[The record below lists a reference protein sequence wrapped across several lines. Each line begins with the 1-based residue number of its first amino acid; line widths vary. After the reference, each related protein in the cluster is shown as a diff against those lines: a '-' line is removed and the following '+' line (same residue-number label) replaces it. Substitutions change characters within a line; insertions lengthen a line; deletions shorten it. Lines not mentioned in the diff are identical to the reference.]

1 MQLVKLN
8 PDLVSK
14 IRSSVTVNSIPQCV
28 SELILNSLDAK
39 SKSIAIRVNP
49 VTLRIQVVDNGEG
62 ITESNMRI
70 VGARYTTNKVY
81 DYKDLSRKAKLY
93 GFRGEALASICAVT
107 KLVNVTSRCRD
118 SDATYT
124 KSVFDN
130 RSSDVIVSNCR
141 PSYGTTITIEHF
153 LHNVPVRKRLI
164 NSDSVMEEIKISIEK
179 LQMLNP
185 QVSFTLRNEA
195 TGDLILNLQKKKDV
209 VDVFSYL
216 HPKLSKEVKL
226 LKISKDKLI
235 VEGFIHKE
243 TYKNKKL
250 QYIYVNKRPVVNEQL
265 QNYLCSLLKTSSK
278 TKTWPIFLINIQCPY
293 NEVYLSPSSLEVNFT
308 TWSAVKQC
316 LDKFINCSK
325 SPDNLIKDTKVE
337 LVKKSYKGQC
347 NAWTIN
353 GAVCGKAFKRKLYTD
368 NIEVEIN
375 DELEKRC
382 KTDENTDK
390 MKVITK
396 GNDSL
401 EDLHVEEYKDT
412 EDKHKIIKPNKTLFK
427 NCLPI
432 VVNPKN
438 QNENNLSTY
447 SKFTNNEVK
456 GKNLIMDMFLKSTQV
471 YSNSTQN
478 YSIVCNPD
486 CVETNLEPKD
496 VVEYNEKGIQTS
508 FKMPKQ
514 NYKSMEITMNKTV
527 NIENY
532 TFVVPKSVCDLK
544 DAGLFSTNNESKC
557 VCKKSEFMFNF
568 TTKRHV
574 PRMPIKYSKNNVT
587 LTNIN
592 LSPIPKEGGP
602 SLFNEWNNFLKD
614 QYSIR
619 KTDERCGV
627 NYPESPYFVTNTRRL
642 QYNENKN
649 YSFYTFNNVMTTA
662 RCTKN
667 EEPKAETQNKDHY
680 QMGNKF
686 QPLLFSTQKTDSLRF
701 PFIQNHF
708 DGTAP
713 VLCTTRT
720 VVNTFDFPECANQA
734 TNFSHREKESE
745 VINLRKT
752 LDPYD
757 FHDKNKFTFLNDSI
771 NVLTREQLIEQKI
784 EDKEKNHVD
793 FIFNKRN
800 DLVYQNSEKPS
811 KDNDSKFPVSKPFFS
826 MKQRPNFLPKGLS
839 PVLLTKNIEVETS
852 MTQHSKMFFHNALFQ
867 NVDDLKLLKWEN
879 YLQYQD
885 PKIFFQKLYE
895 EKAKLFEDDIPT
907 ADAIPKS
914 LRSAN
919 GKTFQKD
926 VFKFLQVIGQ
936 IDKKFIAAIDTRDKL
951 LIIFDQHA
959 AHERLR
965 LEYLEENYRGV
976 KVECATTT
984 IFIRQCEIKLLRDN
998 QPFLDSVG
1006 LSMEFLTNCV
1016 IIKMIPLC
1024 VYNNSKNEHDLSI
1037 LNKTVE
1043 ILIQELIEIL
1053 QERRNVTTV
1062 TPNIIKKIISMEA
1075 CRGAVKFGDKLD
1087 AEFCKNLIVDLGNCK
1102 LPFQCAHGR
1111 PTLTPLIYIDTCND
1125 LIN

>member
-1 MQLVKLN
+1 
-8 PDLVSK
+8 
-14 IRSSVTVNSIPQCV
+14 
-28 SELILNSLDAK
+28 
-39 SKSIAIRVNP
+39 
-49 VTLRIQVVDNGEG
+49 
-62 ITESNMRI
+62 MRI

-107 KLVNVTSRCRD
+107 KLVNVTSRCRG
-118 SDATYT
+118 SDVTYT

-141 PSYGTTITIEHF
+141 SSYGTTITIEHF

-195 TGDLILNLQKKKDV
+195 TGDLVLNLQKKKDV
-209 VDVFSYL
+209 IDVFTYL

-226 LKISKDKLI
+226 LKISKDKLV

-278 TKTWPIFLINIQCPY
+278 TKTWPIFLINVQCPY
-293 NEVYLSPSSLEVNFT
+293 NDVHFSPSNLEANFT
-308 TWSAVKQC
+308 NWSAVKQC

-347 NAWTIN
+347 NAGTIN

-375 DELEKRC
+375 NELEKRC

-396 GNDSL
+396 GNDLL
-401 EDLHVEEYKDT
+401 EDLHVEEYKGKNKKVFNIYNQCEDIYNYETISKQAEPGGYNVHWLKQFKEKLEKNKYAPKKLPRKKSEMMKRQDDSKENFSIYFTDT
-412 EDKHKIIKPNKTLFK
+412 EDKHKIIKTNKTLFK
-427 NCLPI
+427 NRLPI

-471 YSNSTQN
+471 YSNSTKN

-544 DAGLFSTNNESKC
+544 DVGLFSTNNESKC

-602 SLFNEWNNFLKD
+602 SRFNEWNNFLKD

-627 NYPESPYFVTNTRRL
+627 NYPASPYFVTNTRKL
-642 QYNENKN
+642 QCNENKN

-662 RCTKN
+662 KCTKKN
-667 EEPKAETQNKDHY
+667 EEPKAETQNKDY

-686 QPLLFSTQKTDSLRF
+686 QPLLFSTQKTDALRF

-734 TNFSHREKESE
+734 TNFSHREK
-745 VINLRKT
+745 
-752 LDPYD
+752 
-757 FHDKNKFTFLNDSI
+757 
-771 NVLTREQLIEQKI
+771 
-784 EDKEKNHVD
+784 
-793 FIFNKRN
+793 
-800 DLVYQNSEKPS
+800 
-811 KDNDSKFPVSKPFFS
+811 
-826 MKQRPNFLPKGLS
+826 G
-839 PVLLTKNIEVETS
+839 
-852 MTQHSKMFFHNALFQ
+852 
-867 NVDDLKLLKWEN
+867 
-879 YLQYQD
+879 
-885 PKIFFQKLYE
+885 
-895 EKAKLFEDDIPT
+895 
-907 ADAIPKS
+907 
-914 LRSAN
+914 
-919 GKTFQKD
+919 
-926 VFKFLQVIGQ
+926 
-936 IDKKFIAAIDTRDKL
+936 
-951 LIIFDQHA
+951 
-959 AHERLR
+959 
-965 LEYLEENYRGV
+965 
-976 KVECATTT
+976 
-984 IFIRQCEIKLLRDN
+984 
-998 QPFLDSVG
+998 
-1006 LSMEFLTNCV
+1006 
-1016 IIKMIPLC
+1016 
-1024 VYNNSKNEHDLSI
+1024 
-1037 LNKTVE
+1037 
-1043 ILIQELIEIL
+1043 
-1053 QERRNVTTV
+1053 
-1062 TPNIIKKIISMEA
+1062 KKIY
-1075 CRGAVKFGDKLD
+1075 L
-1087 AEFCKNLIVDLGNCK
+1087 
-1102 LPFQCAHGR
+1102 
-1111 PTLTPLIYIDTCND
+1111 
-1125 LIN
+1125 